1 MQWGGPIK
9 SFLVSVSMLEI
20 SQNLKEIFLIG
31 FGGFLGA
38 VFRYI
43 LSNTVPVVS
52 EMPLGTFGVNLIGS
66 FIMGFFMYSPL
77 NEIYPQYRLF
87 IVTGFCGA
95 LSTFS
100 TFSYENLFLLEK
112 GFIGKMVINVL
123 LNVVGCIL
131 AVYLGKSLSLS
142 LFGEL

>member
-1 MQWGGPIK
+1 
-9 SFLVSVSMLEI
+9 MLEL

>member
-1 MQWGGPIK
+1 
-9 SFLVSVSMLEI
+9 MLEL
-20 SQNLKEIFLIG
+20 SQNLKEIFIIG

-43 LSNTVPVVS
+43 LSNTTPPAF
-52 EMPLGTFGVNLIGS
+52 EMPLGTFGVNIIGS
-66 FIMGFFMYSPL
+66 FIMGFFLYSPL
-77 NEIYPQYRLF
+77 NEIYPHYRLL

-112 GFIGKMVINVL
+112 GFIGKMVLNIL

-131 AVYLGKSLSLS
+131 AVYLGKSLSIS
-142 LFGEL
+142 LFREV